1 MRNRPLFPIIMQVSG
16 LLAAIFVAIFF
27 LFQQTNRNDLD
38 TSLQRDSHSLKSA
51 YDISI
56 SNLRQQMVVLA
67 TVFTSDPQVQ
77 ELFFAAR
84 NMVRAEGG
92 GAGAEESARLR
103 AALFRQVSDGWQSMQ
118 GSFGLRQLHFHLP
131 PDSTSF
137 LRVHMPDQFGDT
149 LKDVRP
155 ILAEADATKVAQT
168 GFEIGRFYS
177 GLRGVVPFFYEFSD
191 GHKVYVGTL
200 ETGTSL
206 NDMIERLDQELD
218 AGIAV
223 TLRHSARDSVSWAEL
238 DPDGYTSNHECAC
251 YIEASSR
258 PDFIAWLDG
267 GLINPHQSDAPL
279 HTSLLEWEDRSYL
292 VTQFPMRDFK
302 GEQQQELDPI
312 GTIIMWQDKTELI
325 NSWKKNQRD
334 LLFALLVAFFIATT
348 LVIWLLNLMRKG
360 LQHRIDMATE
370 ELEKTHTQLDSLLS
384 ASPAVTYS
392 VSLKTHAVTYIAP
405 NVKHKLGYAVHEVY
419 AQPGWWGDNIHP
431 DDLANDRIQADWSK
445 WEGDRIVRRYRF
457 CHAMG
462 NWLWLEDRCMIVRN
476 EQSDA
481 TELVGSFVD
490 VTEQQVTEEKLRA
503 TRKRLELIIEDFPG
517 ALMIEDE
524 HRSVVLVNTAY
535 CRIFRFE
542 RNMKTLAGAD
552 ARTLMS
558 ESITVFDDPD
568 TQKLM
573 MESLLGEKQPSFND
587 EVIFS
592 DGRIMERDFLPVS
605 EDSRHLGALWIYR
618 DITLRKQ
625 RERELRRLAT
635 TDTLTG
641 LANRR
646 YFLDRLTQE
655 LLRTRRYDATVS
667 LLMLDIDHFKSIN
680 DRFGHAQGDE
690 VLKVFSRAC
699 QDSLREVDFIGR
711 LGGEEF
717 AIALPGTSVEGAFQ
731 FSERLR
737 STVEQTIMR
746 LSNGAEFR
754 ITVSIGLTRLLTS
767 DQNVD
772 TPLAR
777 ADSALYEA
785 KHLGRNRVVVASEVT
800 A

>member
-1 MRNRPLFPIIMQVSG
+1 MHSRPLFPIIVQVSG
-16 LLAAIFVAIFF
+16 LLAIIFVAIFF

-38 TSLQRDSHSLKSA
+38 TSLQRDSQSLKSA

-92 GAGAEESARLR
+92 GPGADESARLR
-103 AALFRQVSDGWQSMQ
+103 EALFRQVSDGWLSMQ
-118 GSFGLRQLHFHLP
+118 NSFGLRQLHFHLP

-137 LRVHMPDQFGDT
+137 LRVHMPDQYGDK

-155 ILAEADATKVAQT
+155 ILAAADDTKVAQS

-200 ETGTSL
+200 EAGTSL
-206 NDMIERLDQELD
+206 NDMIERLDQDLD

-223 TLRHSARDSVSWAEL
+223 TLRHSARDAVSWAEL
-238 DPDGYTSNHECAC
+238 DPDGYTSNQECAC

-258 PDFIAWLDG
+258 PDFIAWLDN
-267 GLINPHQSDAPL
+267 GLIIPHQSDSPL
-279 HTSLLEWEDRSYL
+279 HTSLLEWEDKTYL
-292 VTQFPMRDFK
+292 VTQFPMRDFL
-302 GEQQQELDPI
+302 GEQQQGRDPV

-325 NSWKKNQRD
+325 STWRNNQRH
-334 LLFALLVAFFIATT
+334 LLLALLVAFFIATT

-360 LQHRIDMATE
+360 LQYRVDMATE
-370 ELEKTHTQLDSLLS
+370 ELEKTHTQLDSLLA

-405 NVKHKLGYAVHEVY
+405 NVKHKLGYEVHEVY
-419 AQPGWWGDNIHP
+419 DHPGWWGDNIHP
-431 DDLANDRIQADWSK
+431 EDAVSDMIQSDWSQ
-445 WEGDRIVRRYRF
+445 WEDDRVVRRYRF
-457 CHAMG
+457 CHALG
-462 NWLWLEDRCMIVRN
+462 NWLWLEDRCKIVRN
-476 EQSDA
+476 AQGEA

-490 VTEQQVTEEKLRA
+490 VTEQQETEEKLRV

-517 ALMIEDE
+517 ALLIEDE
-524 HRSVVLVNTAY
+524 RRSVVLVNTAY
-535 CRIFRFE
+535 CRVFRFE
-542 RNMKTLAGAD
+542 KNMKTLVGSD
-552 ARTLMS
+552 ARKLMS
-558 ESITVFDDPD
+558 ESMTVFDDPD
-568 TQKLM
+568 SQKLLM
-573 MESLLGEKQPSFND
+573 KSLLEHKQPSFND
-587 EVIFS
+587 EVIFA
-592 DGRIMERDFLPVS
+592 DGRTMERDFLPVS
-605 EDSRHLGALWIYR
+605 EGDKHLGVLWIYR

-625 RERELRRLAT
+625 RESELRRLAT

-641 LANRR
+641 LTNRR

-655 LLRTRRYDATVS
+655 LLRSRRYDATVS

-690 VLKVFSRAC
+690 VLRVFSRAC
-699 QDSLREVDFIGR
+699 QESLREVDFIGR

-717 AIALPGTSVEGAFQ
+717 AIALPGTGTEGALQ
-731 FSERLR
+731 FAERLR
-737 STVEQTIMR
+737 STVEQTSMP
-746 LSNGAEFR
+746 LSDGTDLR
-754 ITVSIGLTRLLTS
+754 ITVSTGLTILLTS
-767 DQNVD
+767 DLNVD

-800 A
+800 V